1 MQLIAA
7 ARGAINGL
15 MAEVMED
22 HIRRHAIDPERQP
35 GSEQGVD
42 RSGARVSEIGEMV
55 DVFMGTDSADLYRK
69 IRHSTAR
76 LGAFAVAVA
85 IGIAVASL
93 VPKLS
98 DAVRTALGLVS
109 GASVAILSEQ
119 EAEGDAGKRK
129 PEASGNELPA
139 VVKLTDDQIGT
150 AGIELAPVQDG
161 TLTHQIIVP
170 GTIVPHAD
178 RIAWVSVRLPAMVAE
193 LRKMLGE
200 HVDKGLLLR
209 RKEAVA

>member
-1 MQLIAA
+1 
-7 ARGAINGL
+7 
-15 MAEVMED
+15 
-22 HIRRHAIDPERQP
+22 
-35 GSEQGVD
+35 
-42 RSGARVSEIGEMV
+42 MV

-178 RIAWVSVRLPAMVAE
+178 RIARVSVRLPAMVAE
-193 LRKMLGE
+193 LRKRLGE